1 MILMLEKASESVFNC
16 AATTCWTRFALGK
29 KWSNVSRRA
38 NQFGPGF
45 WHTIIYS
52 LEASVH
58 GSSGE
63 HEGDFRFGAPS
74 RDRGRRI
81 RVRGAWI
88 VRHPGLRRGRSGHLH
103 RDGSRL
109 KQRRAGDHGG
119 RALGERLG
127 PRRGSRASVV

>member
-1 MILMLEKASESVFNC
+1 MLEKASESVFNC
-16 AATTCWTRFALGK
+16 AAPTCWTRFALGK

-63 HEGDFRFGAPS
+63 HEGDSRLGRPS
-74 RDRGRRI
+74 
-81 RVRGAWI
+81 RVRGGRIA
-88 VRHPGLRRGRSGHLH
+88 VRGASLVALPALALAGPGTFNLT
-103 RDGSRL
+103 
-109 KQRRAGDHGG
+109 
-119 RALGERLG
+119 G
-127 PRRGSRASVV
+127 PRPHK